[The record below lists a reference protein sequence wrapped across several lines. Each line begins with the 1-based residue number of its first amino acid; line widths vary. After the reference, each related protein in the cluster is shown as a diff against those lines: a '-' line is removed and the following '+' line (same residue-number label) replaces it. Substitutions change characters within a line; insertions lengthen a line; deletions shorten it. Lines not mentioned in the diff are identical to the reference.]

1 MPLTCQRA
9 LLASSAPQSSHCTW
23 FCNPSVPSLVT
34 QPLHPCFLLPTRCSG
49 TSFATPLVA
58 GAAAMVWAAGQA
70 AGRNPTYLQVK
81 QALMSSVDAYASL
94 QDKVT
99 T

>member
-9 LLASSAPQSSHCTW
+9 PPASSAPQSSKCTW

-34 QPLHPCFLLPTRCSG
+34 QPLPLCFLNSICCSG

-70 AGRNPTYLQVK
+70 AGRAPTYLQVK
-81 QALMSSVDAYASL
+81 QALLSSVDAYASL